1 MKRGEIWTLAGG
13 ADYAGKPRP
22 VVIVQNDRFDATQSI
37 TVCPFTTNPISAP
50 LFRLPIEP
58 TQENGL
64 RRTCQMM
71 ADKVMTVPRKKLGV
85 RVGRLCSSLHVN
97 ATPTARESPA
107 APRRRQRSLT

>member
-1 MKRGEIWTLAGG
+1 VKRGEIWTLAGG

-85 RVGRLCSSLHVN
+85 RVGRLRDEEMVSVN
-97 ATPTARESPA
+97 RALMVFLGIAGSVSAR
-107 APRRRQRSLT
+107 